1 MLIYCA
7 RLSLV
12 PSSPVSS
19 LMAVT
24 AEWLRSKTHEVIT
37 ENELAVD
44 GERRAKDGSSVEW
57 LAAMLDGEEWRGVR
71 YAHPDRQVEGRQWVT
86 EIGVRR
92 AKAVFA
98 CSILLRTH
106 EVSASVDPNV
116 QTTRPKLVEEIV
128 KRCKLAAD
136 TCGGAP
142 RTLRLDDAEAFLYE
156 VNNPD
161 RQYPLVQ
168 ISPTLDGNYLIGPER
183 AASQLAGVAVVAVIP
198 PDVDTYALE
207 ETLSLRFSSYRGA
220 VNIIWPKVGV
230 GAAALVPTYR
240 ILDHQIAEIR
250 ARGGEPE
257 KKLLASLCHRMNE
270 VYARDHI
277 TPEMVRSIKHRAALA
292 DARQSA
298 ANTDPDMESLV
309 RQVDEDQRAE
319 IESLK
324 AKLKARDGEIATLEE
339 KLGESETTVESLK
352 ASLAAKTGQVASA
365 PDSALP
371 AEARDALHK
380 AMGKDAGLFDAL
392 KTLTLLFPDR
402 IIVLGSAWKS
412 ARDAD
417 EFKYPRKAYDM
428 LHTLCSDY
436 WEAMANGKS
445 DAEARSCLGQA
456 FSAKESETV
465 ERNKNAKKLRTFRYK
480 DNPMEMMMHIKIGNK
495 DSVADTFRAHFEW
508 DGTCRK
514 VVIGHCGKHL
524 DHK

>member
-12 PSSPVSS
+12 PSSSASS
-19 LMAVT
+19 IMAVT
-24 AEWLRSKTHEVIT
+24 AEWLRSKTREAIT
-37 ENELAVD
+37 EDDLAAD
-44 GERRAKDGSSVEW
+44 GERHLKDGSTVEW
-57 LAAMLDGEEWRGVR
+57 LSATLDEEVWHGVR
-71 YAHPDRQVEGRQWVT
+71 YSHPDRLVDGRQWVT

-92 AKAVFA
+92 TKNVFA
-98 CSILLRTH
+98 CSVLLRTH

-128 KRCKLAAD
+128 KRCKLSAD

-142 RTLRLDDAEAFLYE
+142 RILRLDDADAFLYE

-168 ISPTLDGNYLIGPER
+168 ISPTQDGKYLIGPER
-183 AASQLAGVAVVAVIP
+183 AASQLAGIAVVATIP

-207 ETLSLRFSSYRGA
+207 ETLSPRFSSYHGA
-220 VNIIWPKVGV
+220 VNIIWPRVGV

-240 ILDHQIAEIR
+240 ILDHQISEVR
-250 ARGGEPE
+250 ALGGEPE
-257 KKLLASLCHRMNE
+257 RKLLASVCHRMNE
-270 VYARDHI
+270 VYARDHV

-292 DARQSA
+292 DVRKSA
-298 ANTDPDMESLV
+298 AKTNPEMEALV
-309 RQVDEDQRAE
+309 RQVDEDQRTE
-319 IESLK
+319 IDGL
-324 AKLKARDGEIATLEE
+324 KLKLRARDAEIATLEG

-352 ASLAAKTGQVASA
+352 ASLAAKTGQTASVPA
-365 PDSALP
+365 ASLP

-402 IIVLGSAWKS
+402 IVVLDSAWKS

-417 EFKYPRKAYDM
+417 EFKHPRKAYDL

-436 WEAMANGKS
+436 WEAMSNGKS
-445 DAEARSCLGQA
+445 DSEARSCLGQA

-465 ERNKNAKKLRTFRYK
+465 EKNKKARSLRTFSYRGQ
-480 DNPMEMMMHIKIGNK
+480 PTEMMMHLRIGVK
-495 DSVADTFRAHFEW
+495 DSVAETFRAHFEW
-508 DGTCRK
+508 DGTNRK